1 MVHVMSDGK
10 NEQLNDKDNPDVEP
24 TNGVPSAA
32 NDVIE
37 ENDLIQSESEDPVA
51 VLQSEV
57 ATLKDQLLRALA
69 ETENTR
75 RRTSRENQDLI
86 RYGGTNLVRD
96 ILVVADN
103 LRRAL
108 VSLPED
114 ARAENEALASLAKG
128 VELTEKE
135 FLSAL
140 ERHNVRKIEPLGELF
155 NHNEHQAMFEVEN
168 TGQQAGTIVEL
179 LQPGY
184 LLHDRLLRP
193 AMVGVA
199 KGDPKVPPEG
209 IGNIDTTG

>member
-1 MVHVMSDGK
+1 MVHFMSDGK
-10 NEQLNDKDNPDVEP
+10 NEQTNDNNPDLEP
-24 TNGVPSAA
+24 TNGMQATDDDLV
-32 NDVIE
+32 E
-37 ENDLIQSESEDPVA
+37 ENDLVQSELQDPVA
-51 VLQSEV
+51 ALEAEV
-57 ATLKDQLLRALA
+57 VTLKDQLLRALA

-86 RYGGTNLVRD
+86 RYGVTNLVRD

-108 VSLPED
+108 DSLPED
-114 ARAENEALASLAKG
+114 ARVENEALASLATG

-168 TGQQAGTIVEL
+168 TGQPAGTIVEL

-184 LLHDRLLRP
+184 MLHDRLLRP

-199 KGDPKVPPEG
+199 KGNPKAPPG
-209 IGNIDTTG
+209 DVAHIDTTA

>member
-1 MVHVMSDGK
+1 MVHFMSDGK
-10 NEQLNDKDNPDVEP
+10 NEQLNDDDPDAEP
-24 TNGVPSAA
+24 TNGVQAT
-32 NDVIE
+32 DDDLVE
-37 ENDLIQSESEDPVA
+37 ENGPIQSEPEDPVA
-51 VLQSEV
+51 ALEAEV
-57 ATLKDQLLRALA
+57 VTLKDQLLRALA

-86 RYGGTNLVRD
+86 RYGVTNLVRD

-103 LRRAL
+103 LQRAL
-108 VSLPED
+108 DSLPED
-114 ARAENEALASLAKG
+114 ARAENEALASLATG

-140 ERHNVRKIEPLGELF
+140 ERHNVRKIEPLDEAF

-168 TGQQAGTIVEL
+168 TGQPAGTIVEL

-184 LLHDRLLRP
+184 MLHDRLLRP

-199 KGDPKVPPEG
+199 KGDPEVPPDDVAH
-209 IGNIDTTG
+209 IDTTA

>member
-1 MVHVMSDGK
+1 MVHFMSDGK
-10 NEQLNDKDNPDVEP
+10 NEQLNDDDTDAEP
-24 TNGVPSAA
+24 TNGAPATDDDLV
-32 NDVIE
+32 E
-37 ENDLIQSESEDPVA
+37 ENDLIQSEPEDPVA
-51 VLQSEV
+51 ALEAEV
-57 ATLKDQLLRALA
+57 VTLKDQLLRALA

-86 RYGGTNLVRD
+86 RYGVTNLVRD

-108 VSLPED
+108 DSLPEYS
-114 ARAENEALASLAKG
+114 RAENEALASLATG

-168 TGQQAGTIVEL
+168 TGQPAGTIVEL

-184 LLHDRLLRP
+184 MLHDRLLRP

-199 KGDPKVPPEG
+199 KGDPEAPPDDVAH
-209 IGNIDTTG
+209 IDTTA

>member
-1 MVHVMSDGK
+1 MVHFMSDGK
-10 NEQLNDKDNPDVEP
+10 NDQLNDDDPDAEP
-24 TNGVPSAA
+24 TNGVQAT
-32 NDVIE
+32 DDDLVE
-37 ENDLIQSESEDPVA
+37 ENELIQSEPEDPVA
-51 VLQSEV
+51 ALEAEV
-57 ATLKDQLLRALA
+57 VTLRDQLLRALA

-86 RYGGTNLVRD
+86 RYGVTNLVRD

-108 VSLPED
+108 DSLPED
-114 ARAENEALASLAKG
+114 ARAENEALASLATG

-168 TGQQAGTIVEL
+168 TGQPAGTIVEL

-184 LLHDRLLRP
+184 MLHDRLLRP

-199 KGDPKVPPEG
+199 KGDPEAPPG
-209 IGNIDTTG
+209 DVAHIDTTA

>member
-1 MVHVMSDGK
+1 MSDGK
-10 NEQLNDKDNPDVEP
+10 NEQSNDNDPDVEP
-24 TNGVPSAA
+24 TNGMQATDDDLV
-32 NDVIE
+32 E
-37 ENDLIQSESEDPVA
+37 ENDLVQSELQDPVA
-51 VLQSEV
+51 ALEAEV
-57 ATLKDQLLRALA
+57 VTLKDQLLRALA

-86 RYGGTNLVRD
+86 RYGVTNLVRD

-108 VSLPED
+108 DSLPED
-114 ARAENEALASLAKG
+114 ARVENEALASLATG

-168 TGQQAGTIVEL
+168 TGQPAGTIVEL

-184 LLHDRLLRP
+184 MLHDRLLRP

-199 KGDPKVPPEG
+199 KGDPEAPPDDVAH
-209 IGNIDTTG
+209 IDTTA